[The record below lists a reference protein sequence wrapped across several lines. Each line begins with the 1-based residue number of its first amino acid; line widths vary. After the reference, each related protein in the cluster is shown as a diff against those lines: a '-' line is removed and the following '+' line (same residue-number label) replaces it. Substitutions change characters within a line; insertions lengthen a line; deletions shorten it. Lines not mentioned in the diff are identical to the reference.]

1 MISTAGSKQPSQYQS
16 SSATTSTDHH
26 AQAMATNSNSTVL
39 TTSGIIARMT
49 SSSVEKQ
56 RTVSDSESEI
66 NYDMFS
72 TSVTSADGAGSSLMN
87 SSQISNTSTDST
99 HVKSAN
105 LTRSQNVGGSCRFP
119 KLEECAHFHY
129 ERVQLGRLSV
139 RLVADEKNDS
149 QLGSLLA
156 TSTDLSS
163 SQTGGTVITG
173 GHKE

>member
-16 SSATTSTDHH
+16 SSATTSTGQDHH
-26 AQAMATNSNSTVL
+26 PQAMATNSNSTVL

-105 LTRSQNVGGSCRFP
+105 LTRSQNVGGVSCLKSLSGP
-119 KLEECAHFHY
+119 KVAGPPLDSIRLLVKMHY
-129 ERVQLGRLSV
+129 AISIFKLKLSCNAGLSATER
-139 RLVADEKNDS
+139 
-149 QLGSLLA
+149 
-156 TSTDLSS
+156 
-163 SQTGGTVITG
+163 
-173 GHKE
+173 